1 MKRTS
6 YIISF
11 TAAALLVAGGIGML
25 RLQQSSVTV
34 QRMERTVTL
43 PDLAEESALVVE
55 GALQSPSTH
64 IEQSETAGKL
74 VYTDWSVLPSHA
86 FKGVVPNPL
95 IVSVLGGDRGGLHT
109 VVAENTIPLK
119 TGDRYLMFLEYR
131 AEGNYWDL
139 SAVRQSLFRLE
150 NGTYRNA
157 AGDSYRLAD
166 LESELA
172 KYPATPPPMQTL
184 AGQAELVVYGML
196 KQQDVVSNITVN
208 GESRPYTRWV
218 VETPVMWKGS
228 ASTPL
233 VVSIKGGQQ
242 GGMWFPYE
250 VRADVRSGLSA
261 LMFLKKDDPTG
272 EWRLV
277 STDHGFLLL
286 TGNLYHDMRG
296 TGYNEA
302 ELRAAIS
309 S

>member
-1 MKRTS
+1 MKRTL

-11 TAAALLVAGGIGML
+11 TVAVLLVAGGISIL
-25 RLQQSSVTV
+25 LLQQSSVTV
-34 QRMERTVTL
+34 QRMERRVTL
-43 PDLAEESALVVE
+43 PNLAKESALVVE
-55 GALQSPSTH
+55 GVLQSQSTH

-74 VYTDWSVLPSHA
+74 VYTDWSVLPSRVL
-86 FKGVVPNPL
+86 KGVVPNPL
-95 IVSVLGGDRGGLHT
+95 VVSVLGGDRGGQHT
-109 VVAENTIPLK
+109 RVAENTILLK
-119 TGDRYLMFLEYR
+119 AGDRYLMFLEYR

-139 SAVRQSLFRLE
+139 SALRQSLFRLE
-150 NGTYRNA
+150 NGTYRNV

-184 AGQAELVVYGML
+184 APQSELVVYGTL
-196 KQQDVVSNITVN
+196 KQQDVVSSISTNR
-208 GESRPYTRWV
+208 ESRPYTHWV
-218 VETPVMWKGS
+218 VETPVMWKGI

-233 VVSIKGGQQ
+233 VVSIMGGQQ
-242 GGMWFPYE
+242 GSMWFPYE
-250 VRADVRSGLSA
+250 VHADVRSGLSA
-261 LMFLKKDDPTG
+261 LMFLKKDDTTG

>member
-1 MKRTS
+1 
-6 YIISF
+6 
-11 TAAALLVAGGIGML
+11 
-25 RLQQSSVTV
+25 
-34 QRMERTVTL
+34 MERRVTL

-55 GALQSPSTH
+55 GMLQSPSTH
-64 IEQSETAGKL
+64 IEQSKTAGKL
-74 VYTDWSVLPSHA
+74 VYTDWSVLPSRV
-86 FKGVVPNPL
+86 FKGVAPNPL

-109 VVAENTIPLK
+109 RVAENTIPLK

-139 SAVRQSLFRLE
+139 SALRQSLFRLE
-150 NGTYRNA
+150 NGTYKNA

-172 KYPATPPPMQTL
+172 KHPAIPSPMQTL
-184 AGQAELVVYGML
+184 VGQSELIVYGAL
-196 KQQDVVSNITVN
+196 KQQNVVSNSTAN
-208 GESRPYTRWV
+208 GESRPYTRWA

-233 VVSIKGGQQ
+233 VVSIMGGQL
-242 GGMWFPYE
+242 GTTWYPYE
-250 VRADVRSGLSA
+250 VNVEVRDGLSA

-277 STDHGFLLL
+277 SADRGFLVL
-286 TGNLYHDMRG
+286 TGNLFHDMWG
-296 TGYNEA
+296 TGFSEA
-302 ELRAAIS
+302 ELRTAIS